1 MNKHNYWKKRQSE
14 LWASLERDESIL
26 KDKMNKYYSE
36 QETLL
41 EREIG
46 AYFSKYGEGNVIEYR
61 DLLQRLSK
69 EDRDLLYKNY
79 DNFVKKYPQYKDLA
93 PIRGSIYKL
102 DRLQGLELS
111 IKMQQLEIGA
121 IEQEAVSDHLAK
133 TFKKGYKETAK
144 VMGFKIDD
152 VAVETLIRDNWI
164 GQGDFSEAIWGNK
177 QKLVNYLTTDF
188 KNGIIRG
195 DSFDKLTKQL
205 RDRFSKQS
213 NSNLNR
219 LLTTEGTYINNQA
232 MMKPFEDSGLYDEF
246 EFVAVLDGHTSSLCK
261 NLDGQKFPMKSKQV
275 GVNFPPM
282 HANCRST
289 FAMVIPDDYVD
300 RYEKENS

>member
-1 MNKHNYWKKRQSE
+1 
-14 LWASLERDESIL
+14 
-26 KDKMNKYYSE
+26 
-36 QETLL
+36 
-41 EREIG
+41 
-46 AYFSKYGEGNVIEYR
+46 
-61 DLLQRLSK
+61 
-69 EDRDLLYKNY
+69 LLYKDY

-102 DRLQGLELS
+102 DRLQGIELS

-133 TFKKGYKETAK
+133 TFKKGYQETAK
-144 VMGFKIDD
+144 TMGFKIDD
-152 VAVETLIRDNWI
+152 MAVETLIHDNWT

-261 NLDGQKFPMKSKQV
+261 NLDGKKFPMKSKQV

>member
-1 MNKHNYWKKRQSE
+1 MNKHNYWKKRQNA
-14 LWASLERDESIL
+14 LWTSLERDENIL
-26 KDKMNKYYSE
+26 KGKMDKYYSE
-36 QETLL
+36 QEALL

-46 AYFSKYGEGNVIEYR
+46 AYFSKYGKDNVIEYR

-69 EDRDLLYKNY
+69 EDKDLLYKNY

-93 PIRGSIYKL
+93 PVRGSIYKL

-121 IEQEAVSDHLAK
+121 IEQEAVSTHLAK

-144 VMGFKIDD
+144 AMGFKIDD
-152 VAVETLIRDNWI
+152 VAVETLIRDNWT

-246 EFVAVLDGHTSSLCK
+246 EFVAVLDGHTSSICK